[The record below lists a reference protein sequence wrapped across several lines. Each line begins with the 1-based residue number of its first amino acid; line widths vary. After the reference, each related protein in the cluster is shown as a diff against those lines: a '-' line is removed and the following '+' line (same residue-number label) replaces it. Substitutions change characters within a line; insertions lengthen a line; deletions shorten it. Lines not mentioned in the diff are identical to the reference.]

1 MGFGVRTGFETSRM
15 LPLAFTF
22 RFIDLYSQIDADAS
36 KGEKTMLPHCS
47 PGSWLVC
54 RICLKLSHIRMA
66 ALALLHE
73 GQFREFREFAMF
85 HEELPI
91 RF

>member
-1 MGFGVRTGFETSRM
+1 
-15 LPLAFTF
+15 
-22 RFIDLYSQIDADAS
+22 
-36 KGEKTMLPHCS
+36 MLPHCS

-54 RICLKLSHIRMA
+54 GICLKLTHIRMA

-91 RF
+91 RFWARLAKTWEYSNTESAARIIAKMAPGASVSR